1 MEVIFLG
8 SGGVMPTRKR
18 KTVSIAVRREGEILL
33 FDCGEGCQNGFT
45 WGGLGVNRELKVFI
59 SHLHG
64 DHVLGLPGLLMSLD
78 LLGRNKELTLIGP
91 KGIMKFVNEN
101 LYMTYHEVGYG
112 IKVLELEG
120 ERITVL
126 EGRDYRVI
134 AVKVKHTVPCYAYV
148 LEEADRPGRFLPE
161 RAIKL
166 GVPKGP
172 LWKELQRGICVKLS
186 NGRIIKPFQVTEGK
200 RRGVKIIY
208 SGDTRPYSKLM
219 WAALG
224 ADLLI
229 HEATFSSRHYL
240 KAMENGHTTAL
251 EAGEIASFADAK
263 KLILVHISPR
273 YEGKEGELLSE
284 AKLSFEGEVMVAE
297 DWLRIKV

>member
-1 MEVIFLG
+1 MIVVLRLG
-8 SGGVMPTRKR
+8 
-18 KTVSIAVRREGEILL
+18 
-33 FDCGEGCQNGFT
+33 
-45 WGGLGVNRELKVFI
+45 
-59 SHLHG
+59 H
-64 DHVLGLPGLLMSLD
+64 
-78 LLGRNKELTLIGP
+78 
-91 KGIMKFVNEN
+91 
-101 LYMTYHEVGYG
+101 
-112 IKVLELEG
+112 
-120 ERITVL
+120 RI
-126 EGRDYRVI
+126 GRDARISTHCGLV
-134 AVKVKHTVPCYAYV
+134 A
-148 LEEADRPGRFLPE
+148 
-161 RAIKL
+161 RAL
-166 GVPKGP
+166 GA
-172 LWKELQRGICVKLS
+172 
-186 NGRIIKPFQVTEGK
+186 N
-200 RRGVKIIY
+200 KIIY